1 MNPSAPA
8 IESITWRARASSSAA
23 TETVSPESGIG
34 AAEVCRYHARMSSR
48 FAILL
53 ALCCLSAGAQEHAP
67 LILGWGTYIAPHDG
81 RHDGQDHGLQATT
94 YCGATPESWVRGSA
108 ALSLGTVAWLNL
120 TLELE
125 TDSPQAGPKG
135 WLRVMLSK
143 GCLHPVNGHCDA
155 VHDPL
160 VNLYT
165 VETDEVGIG
174 GRSGGD
180 DTGIVRRS
188 GSVEIPN
195 DVARQVT
202 HIAVKA
208 ECTGSDTQWSGW
220 TSLQDTENAFEASG
234 RPAGAGQLQ

>member
-1 MNPSAPA
+1 MIGSIVQMTVAPG
-8 IESITWRARASSSAA
+8 RRNLLA
-23 TETVSPESGIG
+23 TSPESGIG
-34 AAEVCRYHARMSSR
+34 AAGGLPVPCRWMPSR

-53 ALCCLSAGAQEHAP
+53 ALCCLSAGAQEHTP
-67 LILGWGTYIAPHDG
+67 LILGWGTYVAPHDG

-94 YCGATPESWVRGSA
+94 YCGANPESWVRGSA

-135 WLRVMLSK
+135 RLHVTLSK
-143 GCLHPVNGHCDA
+143 GCLHPVHGACDA

-165 VETDEVGIG
+165 VETDEVSIG
-174 GRSGGD
+174 GRGRDG

-188 GSVEIPN
+188 ASVDIPDN
-195 DVARQVT
+195 VARQVT
-202 HIAVKA
+202 HVEVQA

-220 TSLQDTENAFEASG
+220 TSLQDAQNAFEASG
-234 RPAGAGQLQ
+234 RPTGAGLLQ

>member
-1 MNPSAPA
+1 
-8 IESITWRARASSSAA
+8 
-23 TETVSPESGIG
+23 
-34 AAEVCRYHARMSSR
+34 MSSR

-53 ALCCLSAGAQEHAP
+53 ALSCLSAGAQEHTP
-67 LILGWGTYIAPHDG
+67 LILGWGTYVAPHDG

-94 YCGATPESWVRGSA
+94 YCGANPESWVRGSA

-120 TLELE
+120 SLELE

-135 WLRVMLSK
+135 RLHVTLSK
-143 GCLHPVNGHCDA
+143 GCLHPVHGACDA

-165 VETDEVGIG
+165 VETDEVSIG
-174 GRSGGD
+174 GRGRDG

-188 GSVEIPN
+188 ASVDIPDN
-195 DVARQVT
+195 VARQVT
-202 HIAVKA
+202 HVEVQA

-220 TSLQDTENAFEASG
+220 TSLQDAQNAFEASG
-234 RPAGAGQLQ
+234 RPAGAGLLQ